1 MSSHAL
7 SAADPYERR
16 QVPVLDTKMAYIDT
30 GEDQFPSGE
39 NPPMSHRLSMAT
51 PNGLRTATYRN
62 CSSTRI
68 PARF

>member
-30 GEDQFPSGE
+30 GSGE
-39 NPPMSHRLSMAT
+39 PVVFLHGWGMSLEVWERQVHAQAQFRLRS
-51 PNGLRTATYRN
+51 RW
-62 CSSTRI
+62 
-68 PARF
+68 